1 MTESSGANDLEA
13 NEADVQEQQKTVE
26 GTVPN
31 NAGPD
36 LDRLE
41 QDLGEA
47 GEADVAEQSQS

>member
-1 MTESSGANDLEA
+1 MTESSSEA
-13 NEADVQEQQKTVE
+13 NEADVQEQQTTVE

-47 GEADVAEQSQS
+47 DEADVSEQSQS